1 MFKYYESI
9 QNRVFKFSS
18 MFEVKST
25 LKYIQVIL
33 HLYSIY
39 DISTVASSIAN
50 DQLIFIIVYYF
61 QTLFVLS
68 I

>member
-1 MFKYYESI
+1 MFKYYKSI
-9 QNRVFKFSS
+9 ENLVFKFSS
-18 MFEVKST
+18 MFDVKSI

-33 HLYSIY
+33 QLYSIY
-39 DISTVASSIAN
+39 DISTVALNIAN